1 MDWQMSMLEEG
12 RDDRVE
18 SEKDK
23 RRNDKNGVNAIF
35 LFSLLKH
42 FQLIDYR
49 AFIINSIQQVN

>member
-23 RRNDKNGVNAIF
+23 RRNDKDGVNAIF
-35 LFSLLKH
+35 LFSLLEH
-42 FQLIDYR
+42 F
-49 AFIINSIQQVN
+49 